1 MFPTFRRASAR
12 GWLRLCLAVI
22 AVPVLALAL
31 YLAMLRLTGN
41 FHEVIAGELYRSAQP
56 TAEQVDDY
64 IREYGIR
71 SVINLRGPH
80 PGTDWYDAET
90 AVARSHGVVHR
101 DFPMRASRRL
111 SQVEAEELLRIMRDS
126 PKPLLIHCQA
136 GADRTGLATAL
147 YLAAISGVG
156 EQRAE
161 GAISIRY
168 GHISLPVSDAWPMD
182 QSWEQLEPW
191 LGFEKS

>member
-1 MFPTFRRASAR
+1 MFTTFRRAPVRWS
-12 GWLRLCLAVI
+12 LRLCLAVF
-22 AVPVLALAL
+22 VPPTLVLAL
-31 YLAMLRLTGN
+31 YVGMLRATGN

-64 IREYGIR
+64 IQEYGIR
-71 SVINLRGPH
+71 SVINLRGTH

-90 AVARSHGVVHR
+90 TVARSHGVVHR
-101 DFPMRASRRL
+101 DFPMRASRQL
-111 SQVEAEELLRIMRDS
+111 SQAEAEELIRIMRDS

-147 YLAAISGVG
+147 YLAAISGAG
-156 EQRAE
+156 EQQAE

-168 GHISLPVSDAWPMD
+168 GHISLPISAAWPMD
-182 QSWEQLEPW
+182 QSWERLEPW
-191 LGFEKS
+191 LGFEES